1 MASIAMRNY
10 VIHTQPQEYQ
20 AFNMFDEHTLLHD
33 DNDDSLTQSLRESL
47 GTFSSFFTT
56 SMLVCLFHS
65 NYQNHIFFPS
75 LLQLLYPAF
84 IELLKINIC

>member
-1 MASIAMRNY
+1 MRNY

-65 NYQNHIFFPS
+65 NYPKDVVFVGS
-75 LLQLLYPAF
+75 KK
-84 IELLKINIC
+84 LLKKLGACKKVETRFKN